1 MNRARRRLRAA
12 SVRTRP
18 TPVVLS
24 IVAAVVLALPLAG
37 CRQSPS
43 PAEASAGDAKD
54 TEKAAP
60 EAEGVTLK
68 SEEIEKAGIK
78 TTAVIA
84 SSHAPESQGYAL
96 VITRETIA
104 QVVADLTSAAAV
116 ERQSRSALLRARSL
130 AGTPGAVPIEAQ
142 EAAERQAAV
151 DHAAFVL
158 GERRLSATYGQDAP
172 WKENYESPLLAS
184 LARGETKL
192 VRVTFPLGALGSAVP
207 TKLRLTHIG
216 AAQGSRGIETQA
228 VWGAPADA
236 TIPGRSFFAILKGS
250 EVSEGERMIAHAAVG
265 APENGVLVP
274 YSAVVISAGKYWCY
288 LEAKPGQF
296 VRAEVDPNMPT
307 DVGYFVK
314 EGIAPDAK
322 IVTTSAGQLL
332 ARETNP
338 GSAAD

>member
-1 MNRARRRLRAA
+1 MNRARRCLRAA

-130 AGTPGAVPIEAQ
+130 AGTPGAMPIEA
-142 EAAERQAAV
+142 
-151 DHAAFVL
+151 
-158 GERRLSATYGQDAP
+158 
-172 WKENYESPLLAS
+172 
-184 LARGETKL
+184 
-192 VRVTFPLGALGSAVP
+192 
-207 TKLRLTHIG
+207 
-216 AAQGSRGIETQA
+216 
-228 VWGAPADA
+228 
-236 TIPGRSFFAILKGS
+236 
-250 EVSEGERMIAHAAVG
+250 
-265 APENGVLVP
+265 
-274 YSAVVISAGKYWCY
+274 
-288 LEAKPGQF
+288 
-296 VRAEVDPNMPT
+296 
-307 DVGYFVK
+307 
-314 EGIAPDAK
+314 
-322 IVTTSAGQLL
+322 
-332 ARETNP
+332 
-338 GSAAD
+338 